1 MDKTERQ
8 DVGESEST
16 GAVEATV
23 DELLGL
29 LGNETRMEIMQ
40 VMWQEFS
47 FSAYVTESR
56 EGVPFVELQDAV
68 GVEDSG
74 NFNYHLGKLTDIVLR
89 DREDGYV
96 LTPLGYNLMQAIDQY
111 GDFGYD
117 IRKSQALDSPC
128 PYCGGDLVGEY
139 RRGIVSVTCRDC
151 GGLAS
156 GGNFTFVEVSGSGTS
171 SLSMA
176 ALLDIATL
184 SMFSKIRSS
193 RYGFCWNCS
202 GLLHRALNHCADHAP
217 TDTGICERCD
227 HRYRTRIHVECPT
240 CGTSG
245 GGPGLE
251 YAIVSPMV
259 MTFYEDRGSGPAAVG
274 PWEYRLAA
282 LGAAEETVVE
292 MDPLAV
298 DINFILGDTNRL
310 VTVKDQD
317 NQIIVQSG

>member
-1 MDKTERQ
+1 MDNTEEQ
-8 DVGESEST
+8 TVGSTEST
-16 GAVEATV
+16 EQVEATV
-23 DELLGL
+23 DELLSL

-40 VMWQEFS
+40 TMWQEFS

-56 EGVPFVELQDAV
+56 EGIPFVELQDAV

-74 NFNYHLGKLTDIVLR
+74 NFNYHLGQLTDIFLQ

-111 GDFGYD
+111 GEFGYD
-117 IRKSQALDSPC
+117 ARESGVLDSPC
-128 PYCGGDLVGEY
+128 PYCEGDLVAEY
-139 RRGIVSVTCRDC
+139 SRGIVSVRCRDC

-176 ALLDIATL
+176 ALLDVATL
-184 SMFSKIRSS
+184 SMVSKIRSS

-202 GLLHRALNHCADHAP
+202 GSLARVLEDCPDHER
-217 TDTGICERCD
+217 TDAGICERCET
-227 HRYRTRIHVECPT
+227 RYRTNVQVECPT

-245 GGPGLE
+245 GGPVLE
-251 YAIVSPMV
+251 YAIASPV
-259 MTFYEDRGSGPAAVG
+259 VTAFYEDCGAGPAAVG

-282 LGAAEETVVE
+282 LGSAEETVTE
-292 MDPLAV
+292 TDPLVV
-298 DINFILGDTNRL
+298 DIEFTFDDRNCR
-310 VTVKDQD
+310 VTVTEQDDQ
-317 NQIIVQSG
+317 IVVRSD